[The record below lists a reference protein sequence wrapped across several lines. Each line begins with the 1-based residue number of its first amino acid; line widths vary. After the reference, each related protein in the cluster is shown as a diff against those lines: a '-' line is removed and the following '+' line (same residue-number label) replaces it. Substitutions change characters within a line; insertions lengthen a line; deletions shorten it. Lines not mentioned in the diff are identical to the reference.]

1 MHVYHIPVNTNWV
14 YALIFLKFNNKPSP
28 NIKEI
33 RDILNNFENGLH
45 KKELIQIND
54 ERIKN
59 WVNGAKIA
67 IQKTNKDYIIGF
79 NEQLKKEI
87 QIISSDTGRVQ
98 HGTKWSGGIHEF
110 VEIKEWLIREEE
122 TSVIGSI
129 SHPTYFKNYQ
139 TIFGL
144 TGTMGEDIEKEEI
157 SKIYDVELYC
167 LPRNFK
173 VQLII
178 EKAEI
183 FNNKE
188 YKYQRIINI
197 IIENTSKQPMLIIL
211 ENIQESLIFSDKFKK
226 SWNK

>member
-1 MHVYHIPVNTNWV
+1 M
-14 YALIFLKFNNKPSP
+14 
-28 NIKEI
+28 
-33 RDILNNFENGLH
+33 R
-45 KKELIQIND
+45 
-54 ERIKN
+54 
-59 WVNGAKIA
+59 
-67 IQKTNKDYIIGF
+67 
-79 NEQLKKEI
+79 
-87 QIISSDTGRVQ
+87 
-98 HGTKWSGGIHEF
+98 
-110 VEIKEWLIREEE
+110 
-122 TSVIGSI
+122 
-129 SHPTYFKNYQ
+129 
-139 TIFGL
+139 
-144 TGTMGEDIEKEEI
+144 EDIEKEEI

-167 LPRNFK
+167 LPLNFK

>member
-87 QIISSDTGRVQ
+87 QIISSDTGRDNMGQ
-98 HGTKWSGGIHEF
+98 NG
-110 VEIKEWLIREEE
+110 VEAFMNLLKL
-122 TSVIGSI
+122 
-129 SHPTYFKNYQ
+129 KN
-139 TIFGL
+139 G
-144 TGTMGEDIEKEEI
+144 
-157 SKIYDVELYC
+157 
-167 LPRNFK
+167 
-173 VQLII
+173 
-178 EKAEI
+178 
-183 FNNKE
+183 
-188 YKYQRIINI
+188 
-197 IIENTSKQPMLIIL
+197 
-211 ENIQESLIFSDKFKK
+211 
-226 SWNK
+226 